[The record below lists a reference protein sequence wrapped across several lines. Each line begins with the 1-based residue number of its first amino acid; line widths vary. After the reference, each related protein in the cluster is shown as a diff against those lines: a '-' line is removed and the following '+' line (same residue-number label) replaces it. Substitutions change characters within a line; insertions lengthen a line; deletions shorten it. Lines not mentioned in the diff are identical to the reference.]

1 MKTNIVAMLGLVVVA
16 TLGWLWRSA
25 EERHAAA
32 VREIAALREEVAGKV
47 SPAPSAPL
55 PEKPE
60 DPQAPAAAPV
70 KGKPGGVQMGPY
82 LRLIDELRARTGQL
96 EKELGEAQ
104 AEAAR
109 QQGRAAEEAERAE
122 KLAAVVAQLRE
133 EAAQQRRLAEV
144 YAAELKSKTQRM
156 TSAETAEK
164 VLQERLTQ
172 AEQNARRALNLS
184 REVEDLGRR
193 REALIATL
201 ERRYREVTDLYRNH
215 ALNAQNREGGT
226 PGVQAGDLSRIQS
239 VLNQAEDDLRQL
251 RALNGRLAEIERAAR
266 K

>member
-1 MKTNIVAMLGLVVVA
+1 MKTNLVALVGLVAVA

-25 EERHAAA
+25 EGRSEAAA
-32 VREIAALREEVAGKV
+32 REVAALRQEMAGRM
-47 SPAPSAPL
+47 SSAPEGPAPVAA
-55 PEKPE
+55 EEEEAK
-60 DPQAPAAAPV
+60 AAAPAP
-70 KGKPGGVQMGPY
+70 GKAAGVEMGPY
-82 LRLIDELRARTGQL
+82 LRMIDELRAKAAQF

-104 AEAAR
+104 GEAAR
-109 QQGRAAEEAERAE
+109 QQARAAEQAERAE
-122 KLAAVVAQLRE
+122 KAVAEAAGLRE

-144 YAAELKSKTQRM
+144 YEAELKSKTQRM

-164 VLQERLTQ
+164 VLQERLTV
-172 AEQNARRALNLS
+172 AERNARRTLNLS
-184 REVEDLGRR
+184 REAEDLSRR
-193 REALIATL
+193 REAIIATL

-239 VLNQAEDDLRQL
+239 VLNQAEDELRQL
-251 RALNGRLAEIERAAR
+251 RALNGRMLEMERASR